1 MADKTPIRLVFDGST
16 PTGIAE
22 YQSGDT
28 IANSFLTNSGF
39 QVVDDS
45 STATTISLGESL
57 KIAGATGITTS
68 ISGDSVSVDLDDT
81 AVTPATYGS
90 ATAIPA
96 FTVDQQ
102 GRITSAS
109 NVSIATQLSI
119 VDDSS
124 SALTID
130 LLTDTLKISGDTGIT
145 TDVSGD
151 TMKIDLDDT
160 AVTAG
165 SYGSATSI
173 PTFTVDQQGRLTA
186 AGSASVAT
194 NLTIVDDSSTS
205 ATISLLSDTLKIAG
219 TSNEISTSISG
230 DTISIALPDDVT
242 IGRDLTVTRNAIIST
257 MTPSGDFTLDAG
269 GDIILDSDGA
279 DTILKDGGTEFG
291 RFTNSGGELV
301 IKSSSSGTTALTM
314 TGANVAIAGNL
325 TVNGSTTTV
334 SSTNTTVADNLLELN
349 SGASSNANDSGLI
362 IERGSTGDNAII
374 AWDESADKFIL
385 GTTTATASD
394 TGNLTIAAATVV
406 ANLEGNVTSTSGTT
420 SLNNLSV
427 TGNTTLGNA
436 TSDTITVTGRFATA
450 LVPDT
455 NITYDLGTSSL
466 RWRDIYLSGNTI
478 DLNGATI
485 SGDGSGAISISA
497 SGASLP
503 TGSTVGNFK
512 IANSDPSTG
521 LGVREVPLF
530 TNAGGLGTAAKT
542 FKFGLTAI
550 SKIFTQ
556 NHAFTLSTGSNAT
569 PVSLFDF

>member
-90 ATAIPA
+90 ATSIPA

-109 NVSIATQLSI
+109 NVSIATQLNI

-230 DTISIALPDDVT
+230 DTVSIALPDDVT

-394 TGNLTIAAATVV
+394 TGNLTISAATVV

-503 TGSTVGNFK
+503 TGSTVGSFK

-550 SKIFTQ
+550 SNVFTQ
-556 NHAFTLSTGSNAT
+556 NHAFTLSTGSNAS

>member
-151 TMKIDLDDT
+151 TIKIDLDNT

-242 IGRDLTVTRNAIIST
+242 IGRDLTVTRNAVIST

-291 RFTNSGGELV
+291 RFTNSSGELV

-530 TNAGGLGTAAKT
+530 TSAGGLGTAAKT

-550 SKIFTQ
+550 SNIFTQ

>member
-151 TMKIDLDDT
+151 TIKIDLDNT

-242 IGRDLTVTRNAIIST
+242 IGRDLTVTRNAVIST

-291 RFTNSGGELV
+291 RFTNSSGELV

-550 SKIFTQ
+550 SNIFTQ

>member
-1 MADKTPIRLVFDGST
+1 MANKTPIRLVFDGST

-28 IANSFLTNSGF
+28 IANAFLTNSSISI
-39 QVVDDS
+39 VDDS
-45 STATTISLGESL
+45 STSTTISLGESL
-57 KIAGATGITTS
+57 KIAGDTGITTS
-68 ISGDSVSVDLDDT
+68 ISGDTISVDLNDT

-96 FTVDQQ
+96 FVVDQQ

-151 TMKIDLDDT
+151 TIKIDLDNT
-160 AVTAG
+160 AVTPG

-173 PTFTVDQQGRLTA
+173 PTFTVDQQGRMTA
-186 AGSASVAT
+186 AGAASVAT

-219 TSNEISTSISG
+219 TSNEISTSITG
-230 DTISIALPDDVT
+230 DTLAIALPDDVT
-242 IGRDLTVTRNAIIST
+242 IGRDLTVTRNA
-257 MTPSGDFTLDAG
+257 
-269 GDIILDSDGA
+269 
-279 DTILKDGGTEFG
+279 
-291 RFTNSGGELV
+291 V
-301 IKSSSSGTTALTM
+301 IT
-314 TGANVAIAGNL
+314 GNL
-325 TVNGSTTTV
+325 TVNGTTTTV
-334 SSTNTTVADNLLELN
+334 SSTNTVIADNLLELN
-349 SGASSNANDSGLI
+349 NGASSNANDSGLI

-374 AWDESADKFIL
+374 AWDESADKFML

-394 TGNLTIAAATVV
+394 TGDLSITAATVV
-406 ANLEGNVTSTSGTT
+406 ANLEGNVTSTTGTT

-436 TSDTITVTGRFATA
+436 TSDTITVTGRFATG
-450 LVPDT
+450 LIPDT
-455 NITYDLGTSSL
+455 NIAYDLGTSSL
-466 RWRDIYLSGNTI
+466 RWRDLYLSGNTI

-497 SGASLP
+497 TGASLP
-503 TGSTVGNFK
+503 TGSTVGNFA
-512 IANSDPSTG
+512 IANSDPNTG
-521 LGVREVPLF
+521 LGVREVPFF
-530 TNAGGLGTAAKT
+530 TASGGLGSAAKT

-550 SKIFTQ
+550 ASVFTT
-556 NHAFTLSTGSNAT
+556 NHSFTASNGSNISN
-569 PVSLFDF
+569 VSLFDF

>member
-242 IGRDLTVTRNAIIST
+242 IGRDLTVTRNAVIST

-530 TNAGGLGTAAKT
+530 TSAGGLGTAAKT

-550 SKIFTQ
+550 SNVFTQ
-556 NHAFTLSTGSNAT
+556 NHAFTLSTGSNAS

>member
-1 MADKTPIRLVFDGST
+1 MANKTPIRLVFDGST

-28 IANSFLTNSGF
+28 IANAFLTNSSISI
-39 QVVDDS
+39 VDDS
-45 STATTISLGESL
+45 STSTTISLGESL
-57 KIAGATGITTS
+57 KIAGDTGITTS
-68 ISGDSVSVDLDDT
+68 ISGDTISVDLNDT

-96 FTVDQQ
+96 FVVDQQ

-151 TMKIDLDDT
+151 TIKIDLDNT
-160 AVTAG
+160 AVTPG

-173 PTFTVDQQGRLTA
+173 PTFTVDQQGRMTA
-186 AGSASVAT
+186 AGAASVAT

-219 TSNEISTSISG
+219 TSNEISTSITG
-230 DTISIALPDDVT
+230 DTLAIALPDDVT
-242 IGRDLTVTRNAIIST
+242 IGRDLTVTRNA
-257 MTPSGDFTLDAG
+257 
-269 GDIILDSDGA
+269 
-279 DTILKDGGTEFG
+279 
-291 RFTNSGGELV
+291 V
-301 IKSSSSGTTALTM
+301 IT
-314 TGANVAIAGNL
+314 GNL
-325 TVNGSTTTV
+325 TVNGTTTTV
-334 SSTNTTVADNLLELN
+334 SSTNTVIADNLLELN
-349 SGASSNANDSGLI
+349 NGASSNANDSGLI

-394 TGNLTIAAATVV
+394 TGDLSITAATVV
-406 ANLEGNVTSTSGTT
+406 ANLEGNVTSTTGTT

-436 TSDTITVTGRFATA
+436 TSDTITVTGRFATG
-450 LVPDT
+450 LIPDT
-455 NITYDLGTSSL
+455 NIAYDLGTSSL
-466 RWRDIYLSGNTI
+466 RWRDLYLSGNTI
-478 DLNGATI
+478 DLNVATI
-485 SGDGSGAISISA
+485 
-497 SGASLP
+497 
-503 TGSTVGNFK
+503 
-512 IANSDPSTG
+512 
-521 LGVREVPLF
+521 
-530 TNAGGLGTAAKT
+530 
-542 FKFGLTAI
+542 
-550 SKIFTQ
+550 
-556 NHAFTLSTGSNAT
+556 
-569 PVSLFDF
+569 